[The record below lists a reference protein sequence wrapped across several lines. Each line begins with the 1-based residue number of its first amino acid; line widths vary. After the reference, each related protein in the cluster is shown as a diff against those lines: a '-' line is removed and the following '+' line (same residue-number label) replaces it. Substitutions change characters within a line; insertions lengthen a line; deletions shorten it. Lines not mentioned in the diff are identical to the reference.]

1 MQLTLRFVLLLGM
14 LAFVLPISNN
24 GKKQEISELH
34 TFEEKFLDS
43 ALLMPEQEAVA
54 SHLSSKYSKPFDF
67 VASIVKDAYEEGA
80 RYNVPPLLILA
91 IIEKESSF
99 RHDVVNYYGATG
111 LMQVVPRFH
120 MDKVSKLTAGAVRN
134 KSEAVEK
141 LTEPTVNIKV
151 GTAILADYI
160 RGNNGNISAALAR
173 YSGKATNYEP
183 NVSKFKIKL
192 ESITKK
198 HKELRT

>member
-1 MQLTLRFVLLLGM
+1 MRLPLRLVLLLGM
-14 LAFVLPISNN
+14 VIFVMPISNN
-24 GKKQEISELH
+24 TSKTHIGELH
-34 TFEEKFLDS
+34 SFEEKQKKVTRLK
-43 ALLMPEQEAVA
+43 PEQQAVA
-54 SHLSSKYSKPFDF
+54 VHLSSKYSKPFDF

-111 LMQVVPRFH
+111 LMQVVPSFH
-120 MDKVSKLTAGAVRN
+120 MDKVSKVTDTTL
-134 KSEAVEK
+134 KDSSEAVVK

-160 RGNNGNISAALAR
+160 RGSKGNLSAALAR

-183 NVSKFKIKL
+183 KVAKFRMKL
-192 ESITKK
+192 ESITKAQ
-198 HKELRT
+198 KEMRT